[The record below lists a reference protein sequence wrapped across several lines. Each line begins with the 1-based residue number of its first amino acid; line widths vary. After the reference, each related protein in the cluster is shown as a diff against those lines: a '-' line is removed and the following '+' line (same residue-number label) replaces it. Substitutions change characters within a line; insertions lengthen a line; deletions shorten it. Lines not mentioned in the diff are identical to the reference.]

1 MTNEK
6 LARESGM
13 TRIHSEADLTVEGCQ
28 TLSDLPADA
37 RQLMDLAEQTSM
49 QFGWSWYSNLI
60 DKVFAEQANDLWFY
74 ILRSPSQVLAVLPL
88 RVNRENGYLTLSALA
103 NYYTSVYAPCLAAA
117 TTPQDVAVLFRALKK
132 SWPRLATVNLSPM
145 DHASPQFQLL
155 QQAMTLAG
163 LRNFDFYCFGNW
175 YEPVQTDWKGY
186 LMQRKAN
193 FRSTIKRHGAKLLQ
207 DGGRIELVDAASP
220 QALEQAIEA
229 YQKVYSASW
238 KKDEPFA
245 DFVPG
250 LIRTC
255 AEKGWLRM
263 GLAWMNEQPIA
274 AQIWIVAHGKAD
286 IYKVAYDES
295 FKAYSPG
302 TLVSALVMEHVMEV
316 DGVREVDFLVGD
328 DAYKKVWMS
337 ARRERWGLVGYNPAV
352 LAGLLGW
359 QRELWWR
366 KLKPLVAR
374 GKAML
379 AAKEK
384 PPSVAKD

>member
-1 MTNEK
+1 MK
-6 LARESGM
+6 
-13 TRIHSEADLTVEGCQ
+13 RIYTEADLTVESCQ
-28 TLSDLPADA
+28 SLSDLPADA
-37 RQLMDLAEQTSM
+37 RALMALAEHTSM
-49 QFGWSWYSNLI
+49 QFGASWYANLI
-60 DKVFAEQANDLWFY
+60 EQVFADQADDLWFY
-74 ILRSPSQVLAVLPL
+74 VLRSPTEVLAVLPL
-88 RVNRENGYLTLSALA
+88 RAERAKGAVTLCALA
-103 NYYTSVYAPCLAAA
+103 NYYTCVYAPCLAPS
-117 TTPQDVAVLFRALKK
+117 TTPQNMAVLFRALKK
-132 SWPRLATVNLSPM
+132 SWSRLAAVNLSPM
-145 DHASPQFQLL
+145 DHDVPQFQLL

-193 FRSTIKRHGAKLLQ
+193 FRSTIKRHGAKLVEE
-207 DGGRIELVDAASP
+207 GGRIELVDASSP
-220 QALEQAIEA
+220 QAVEAAIEA

-238 KKDEPFA
+238 KQDEPFA

-255 AEKGWLRM
+255 AQQGWLRM
-263 GLAWMNEQPIA
+263 GLGWMGDQPIA

-286 IYKVAYDES
+286 IYKVAYDEN

-302 TLVSALVMEHVMEV
+302 TLVSALVMEHVMMV

-328 DAYKKVWMS
+328 DAYKKVWMT
-337 ARRERWGLVGYNPAV
+337 ARRERWGLVGYNTAA

-359 QRELWWR
+359 QREVWWR
-366 KLKPLVAR
+366 RLKPLVAR

-379 AAKEK
+379 AEAKAAKATKAGKEKDKEK
-384 PPSVAKD
+384 PSA